1 MLFSQHLV
9 NFAIGQ
15 MVSVEHL
22 INNGVNLLCLPLKT
36 LPFKAT
42 DVLQYLISILIFLMR
57 Y

>member
-22 INNGVNLLCLPLKT
+22 INNGVNLFMSTFENFAL
-36 LPFKAT
+36 
-42 DVLQYLISILIFLMR
+42 
-57 Y
+57 